1 MEKKKKAPAAPAMA
15 SQEQLSVAR
24 QALEHWRFAK
34 MFTGDPVPFSGPG
47 IVLKC
52 RELEPVT
59 PGEHRFQ
66 IVGMMGAKNDAGAVA
81 QSLLKYPRPANDPVF
96 VMLALV
102 PRKSHLVVMQELE
115 PLVARGSEART

>member
-1 MEKKKKAPAAPAMA
+1 MQKQKKAPAAPAIA
-15 SQEQLSVAR
+15 SPDQLSVAR
-24 QALEHWRFAK
+24 QTLDRWRFAK
-34 MFTGDPVPFSGPG
+34 MFIGDPVPFSGPG

-52 RELEPVT
+52 RELESVT

-102 PRKSHLVVMQELE
+102 PLQSHLVVMQELE
-115 PLVARGSEART
+115 PLCVR